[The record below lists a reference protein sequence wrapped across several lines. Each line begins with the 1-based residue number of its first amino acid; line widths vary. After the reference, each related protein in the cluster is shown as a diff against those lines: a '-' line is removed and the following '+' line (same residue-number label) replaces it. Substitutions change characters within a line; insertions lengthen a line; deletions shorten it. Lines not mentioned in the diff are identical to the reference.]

1 MPPPI
6 GFDPSWALSPLL
18 RELPFAELDDILRT
32 IPEYLREDDNA
43 VRDAIFGALMFMF
56 ARFCSDHVDFASGT
70 DEVYATGD
78 QLDYILDGVIA
89 RRLNEEDDP
98 FRERGLVGQGGNSPA
113 EILAAVKAIIAPFT
127 SVDPYYY
134 ELPDDGIFIGRMSVG
149 APGFNARVTLNVDG
163 SISGNVDGFYF
174 AQGVEPIVAH
184 NRYYSKRGQ
193 QTRPRWAFLEGA
205 YRGAP
210 SPFASRSPFVF
221 LSSPV
226 KDGSYDAADYSDV
239 FSIWGKAIIGIPP
252 FPFPGVGDPAAP
264 ILVARAGV
272 DLVDASGN
280 LTLAVVKTQDL
291 PVIQATA
298 SIASDST
305 HACFLESAN
314 LNAALVVDAI
324 QAMLNERLEWGCRA
338 EVLLDPTLV

>member
-1 MPPPI
+1 MPGPI
-6 GFDPSWALSPLL
+6 GFDPTWDLSPLL
-18 RELPFAELDDILRT
+18 KELPFDTLDDILALL
-32 IPEYLREDDNA
+32 PAYLREDENA
-43 VRDAIFGALMFMF
+43 ARDAIFGAAVKIF
-56 ARFCSDHVDFASGT
+56 AQFCSDHVDYASGT

-78 QLDYILDGVIA
+78 QLDYLGDGIAA
-89 RRLNEEDDP
+89 RRLNEEDAAY
-98 FRERGLVGQGGNSPA
+98 RERLLVGQGGNSPN

-149 APGFNARVTLNVDG
+149 APGDNMRVTLNVDG
-163 SISGNVDGFYF
+163 SLSGNVDGFYF

-184 NRYYSKRGQ
+184 NRYYGARGE

-210 SPFASRSPFVF
+210 SPFASRSPLVFVA
-221 LSSPV
+221 SPV
-226 KDGSYDAADYSDV
+226 KDGSYDSNDYSDV
-239 FSIWGKAIIGIPP
+239 FSSWGKAIIGIPP

-280 LTLAVVKTQDL
+280 LTLAAVKTQDL
-291 PVIQATA
+291 PVLMATA
-298 SIASDST
+298 SIAADST

-314 LNAALVVDAI
+314 QNAALVVDAI
-324 QAMLNERLEWGCRA
+324 QAMLNERLEWGCKA
-338 EVLLDPTLV
+338 EILLDPTLG